1 MPHKFCIINLIF
13 RAKILKMLICFVII
27 NSPNFNKTVTV
38 STKHLFYKSHIF
50 RSSIFHSNAHF
61 VENGN
66 FITIGIAISI
76 FLFNLYRLINLTCH
90 SIKSALFTV
99 NDRLKRIHVVF
110 INKVITYITHFTR
123 NNHED
128 FQKLFVELIII
139 HILVIKSK
147 IIN

>member
-50 RSSIFHSNAHF
+50 RSSILHSNAHF
-61 VENGN
+61 IKNRSFNDVVI
-66 FITIGIAISI
+66 FI